1 MKKIPVPRREFNMCK
16 VPIYSQTLYQHL
28 PSLTL
33 KLTEG
38 TVALVPAEHLQA
50 HISLPELSTFL
61 RPILAVSNLAIIR
74 WQSNAKSFKMHHI
87 YVEGLRLQSKDR
99 FTGKNHD

>member
-1 MKKIPVPRREFNMCK
+1 MCK

-61 RPILAVSNLAIIR
+61 RPILAVNNLAIIR
-74 WQSNAKSFKMHHI
+74 WQSNTKSFKMHHI